1 MQGYLSYSGVAQRVP
16 STTTIPTNRPELSVE
31 RLWTVR
37 HGEQSLVAELAG
49 TQHGVELRLLSD
61 ARAFAS
67 QSVGSREVAILCA
80 DVLLYDLIGDGW
92 VTAAS

>member
-49 TQHGVELRLLSD
+49 TQRGVELRLLSD
-61 ARAFAS
+61 ARPFAS

-80 DVLLYDLIGDGW
+80 DVLLHDLIGDGW